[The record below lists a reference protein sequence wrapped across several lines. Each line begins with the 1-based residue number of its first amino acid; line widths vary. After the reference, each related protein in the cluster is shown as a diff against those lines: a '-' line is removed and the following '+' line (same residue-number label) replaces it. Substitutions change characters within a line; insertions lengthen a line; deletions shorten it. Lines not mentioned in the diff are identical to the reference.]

1 MAEIRTKPSESRA
14 AEEQELPSRSKS
26 RMAEVWGRLKKNRGA
41 VVSMIIIAVLVLCA
55 VFADVLYDY
64 EEVVVKMD
72 TSQRLISPTLGLLFK
87 AESWSPEMRPELLS
101 RVLEHPFG
109 TDELGRDI
117 LARVIHGTRI
127 SLSVGV
133 VATLI
138 GAVLGILFGAIAGY
152 YGGLVEDVI
161 MRVADI
167 FIAIPVNLLAV
178 VVVAALGQSIFN
190 LMLAIGIC
198 SIPRFV
204 RVTRSSIMATRN
216 QEYIEAERALG
227 VRDFSIIFKTALP
240 NSLSQVFVYATL
252 NVATSIV
259 SVSAMSFIGL
269 GIPAPRPEWGSMLS
283 AGRGYLRDYS
293 YMTLFPGLAIM
304 LTILSFNMLGD
315 GLRDAL
321 DPKTKR

>member
-1 MAEIRTKPSESRA
+1 MAVFAKKREPDAPIQYDLPAKSRSRA
-14 AEEQELPSRSKS
+14 AE
-26 RMAEVWGRLKKNRGA
+26 VWHRLKKNRGA
-41 VVSMIIIAVLVLCA
+41 IVSLILISVLVLCA
-55 VFADVLYDY
+55 IFADVLYDY
-64 EEVVVKMD
+64 EEVVIKMN
-72 TSQRLISPTLGLLFK
+72 TPQRLISPTLGLFFQKEAWQEFGIGIFAQAFK
-87 AESWSPEMRPELLS
+87 
-101 RVLEHPFG
+101 HPFG

-138 GAVLGILFGAIAGY
+138 GAVLGILLGAVAGY
-152 YGGLVEDVI
+152 YGGKIEDVI
-161 MRVADI
+161 MRIADI

-198 SIPRFV
+198 SVPRFI
-204 RVTRSSIMATRN
+204 RVTRSSIMSTRN

-304 LTILSFNMLGD
+304 LTILSFNMMGD

>member
-1 MAEIRTKPSESRA
+1 MAMLKKHTEPDAPITLND
-14 AEEQELPSRSKS
+14 LPARSRS
-26 RMAEVWGRLKKNRGA
+26 RFAEVMHRLKKNRGA
-41 VVSMIIIAVLVLCA
+41 MLSLVIIAVLVLLA
-55 VFADVLYDY
+55 IFADVLYDY
-64 EEVVVKMD
+64 NDVVIKMN
-72 TSQRLISPTLGLLFK
+72 TSQRLLKPCLK
-87 AESWSPEMRPELLS
+87 Y
-101 RVLEHPFG
+101 PFG
-109 TDELGRDI
+109 TDELGRNI
-117 LARVIHGTRI
+117 LARVIHGARI

-138 GAVLGILFGAIAGY
+138 GAALGILLGAVAGY
-152 YGGLVEDVI
+152 YGGKIEDII

-178 VVVAALGQSIFN
+178 VVVAALGQSVFN

-198 SIPRFV
+198 SVPRFI

-227 VRDFSIIFKTALP
+227 VRDISIIFKTALP
-240 NSLSQVFVYATL
+240 NSLSQVLVYATL
-252 NVATSIV
+252 NIATSIV

-304 LTILSFNMLGD
+304 VTILAFNMLGD

-321 DPKTKR
+321 DPKTKK

>member
-1 MAEIRTKPSESRA
+1 MAVINKKAQVDAPIVVDGRL
-14 AEEQELPSRSKS
+14 QSRS
-26 RMAEVWGRLKKNRGA
+26 RVAEVWHRLKRNKGA
-41 VVSMIIIAVLVLCA
+41 IVSLVIIALLVLCA
-55 VFADVLYDY
+55 IFADVLYDY
-64 EEVVVKMD
+64 DEVVVKMD
-72 TSQRLISPTLGLLFK
+72 TTQRLISPTLTLIFHKEEWG
-87 AESWSPEMRPELLS
+87 PDLLS
-101 RVLEHPFG
+101 RMLEHPFG

-117 LARVIHGTRI
+117 LARVVHGTRI

-138 GAVLGILFGAIAGY
+138 GALFGILLGAIAGY
-152 YGGLVEDVI
+152 YGKRTEDVI
-161 MRVADI
+161 MRIADI
-167 FIAIPVNLLAV
+167 FIAIPTNLLAV

-190 LMLAIGIC
+190 LMIAIGIC
-198 SIPRFV
+198 SVPRFI

-227 VRDFSIIFKTALP
+227 VRDFAIIFKTALP

-269 GIPAPRPEWGSMLS
+269 GIPAPRPEWGAMLS